1 MIKMGSTLT
10 EKILAHASGRDKVS
24 PGDYVIADVNW
35 VMAHDSTGPLAFGG
49 VEEIGKGVYNPE
61 QVVVVFDHF
70 YPAPHVDA
78 AEIHKVSRGFVLRN
92 GISNFLTC
100 GVCHQLLVERFVS
113 PGDIVV
119 GADSHTVTSGALG
132 AFATGFGSTDTAG
145 VIATGKSW
153 FRIPESIRFNLTG
166 SPDKGVYAKDVI
178 MSIIGLVRADG
189 ALYRAT
195 EFTGDYVKDAGMP
208 SRLTLCNMAVEMG
221 GKNGVIEAD
230 EKTVAFTGRRG
241 VVFKSDADAH
251 YVDEYE
257 IDVAKLEPMIACPP
271 TVDNVEPVTSVEGTE
286 IDQAYIGTCTNGR
299 LEDLEIAAGI
309 LRGKKVPHRVRLVV
323 IPASD
328 RIFKEAYDQGY
339 IETLMEAGGVIMNP
353 TCGPCI
359 GRHGGVLAKGE
370 VCITSQNR
378 NFTGR
383 MGHPESEIYL
393 GSPATVAASA
403 LNGAI
408 TDPRGYL

>member
-1 MIKMGSTLT
+1 MGSTLT
-10 EKILAHASGRDKVS
+10 EKILAHASGRDEVS
-24 PGDYVIADVNW
+24 PGDYVVANVNW
-35 VMAHDSTGPLAFGG
+35 VMAHDSTGPLAYRG
-49 VEEIGKGVYNPE
+49 VEEIGKGVFNPE
-61 QVVVVFDHF
+61 QVVVVLDHF

-78 AEIHKVSRGFVLRN
+78 AEIQKVSRDFVLRN

-100 GVCHQLLVERFVS
+100 GVCHQLLVERYVS
-113 PGDIVV
+113 PGDVVV

-153 FRIPESIRFNLTG
+153 FRVPESLRFNITG
-166 SPDKGVYAKDVI
+166 SPGKGVYAKDVI
-178 MSIIGLVRADG
+178 MSIISLVKADG
-189 ALYRAT
+189 ALYKAT
-195 EFTGDYVKDAGMP
+195 EFTGDYVSDASLP
-208 SRLTLCNMAVEMG
+208 SRFTLCNMAVEMG
-221 GKNGVIEAD
+221 AKNGVIEAD
-230 EKTVAFTGRRG
+230 KKTITSLGRRG
-241 VVFKSDADAH
+241 IAFKSDADAH

-257 IDVAKLEPMIACPP
+257 IDVAKLEPMVACPP
-271 TVDNVEPVTSVEGTE
+271 TVDNVESVAIVEGTE
-286 IDQAYIGTCTNGR
+286 IDQAYLGTCTNGR
-299 LEDLEIAAGI
+299 LEDLEIAAFV
-309 LRGKKVPHRVRLVV
+309 LRGKRIPPRVRLIV

-328 RIFKEAYDQGY
+328 RIFKEAYDKGD
-339 IETLMEAGGVIMNP
+339 IETLMEAGGIVMNP
-353 TCGPCI
+353 GCGPCI

-370 VCITSQNR
+370 VCISSQNR

-408 TDPRGYL
+408 TDPRRYL